1 MLCWDIRR
9 ISLLN
14 VLKYPLL
21 ILHKFYFVQQVVR
34 DSVVAEQGG
43 CTALRYVVR
52 RNQLHVHVICQR
64 DRVWKS

>member
-1 MLCWDIRR
+1 MLRRDIRR

-21 ILHKFYFVQQVVR
+21 ALHKFYFVQQVVR

-43 CTALRYVVR
+43 RAALRNILRCY
-52 RNQLHVHVICQR
+52 QLHVHVIRQC
-64 DRVWKS
+64 RVWKS